1 MGREQSQKL
10 AKKRQLEKD
19 LKSVSGQYKSDILG
33 AEADIERISSR
44 LSEGWEMRVVR
55 CFIADHRPEGYR
67 LLIRLDNGHIAKQ
80 RALTPE
86 ERQLK
91 LTTEPP
97 RKFVAFGVLHVDDE
111 NWKDVEAYEM
121 PLYDDEFEAL
131 RTLDV
136 IHMRP
141 WSVALI
147 ESPKEDEKAK
157 DKKTKRS

>member
-19 LKSVSGQYKSDILG
+19 FKSVSGQYKSDILG
-33 AEADIERISSR
+33 AEADIERISGR
-44 LSEGWEMRVVR
+44 LNEGWEMRVVC

-67 LLIRLDNGHIAKQ
+67 LLIRLDNGHIAKR

-91 LTTEPP
+91 LSTEPP
-97 RKFVAFGVLHVDDE
+97 RQFVAFGVLHVDDE
-111 NWKDVEAYEM
+111 NWRDVEAYEM
-121 PLYDDEFEAL
+121 PLYEDEFEAV
-131 RTLDV
+131 RMLDV

-141 WSVALI
+141 WSAGLI
-147 ESPKEDEKAK
+147 EPPKEDEKAN
-157 DKKTKRS
+157 KKTKRS